1 MPSPLPNLFKVLIAV
16 SSSLW
21 LYRTWQRTPSY
32 YQRESIASRLRK
44 QLKRLNLDS
53 IKFLEGR
60 SIDDL
65 NTDEIYVLAKVLPDF
80 RQEQRLQTYKIILR
94 DTIDEGYVSPTDSL
108 QSFKDI
114 RQELDISDQ
123 EHDTILTELG
133 QQYPELFDPHMLR
146 NRKNTLRLESYRET
160 LLEIILLAQ
169 KTNPD
174 EILVPELMKVFSRKT
189 SLEVLEHLLKSLSP
203 EARNL
208 VKELRQQYSITANDE
223 ADALKKT
230 DPHQLWKAIAERIG
244 LLEYLSAGREE
255 ELRTFFEQ
263 IDTDASGYISLHEL
277 KIYIRTIDPHI
288 TDFQIERMLEA
299 ADTSGDYLISYDE
312 FQAVFKSL

>member
-1 MPSPLPNLFKVLIAV
+1 
-16 SSSLW
+16 
-21 LYRTWQRTPSY
+21 
-32 YQRESIASRLRK
+32 
-44 QLKRLNLDS
+44 
-53 IKFLEGR
+53 
-60 SIDDL
+60 
-65 NTDEIYVLAKVLPDF
+65 
-80 RQEQRLQTYKIILR
+80 
-94 DTIDEGYVSPTDSL
+94 
-108 QSFKDI
+108 
-114 RQELDISDQ
+114 
-123 EHDTILTELG
+123 
-133 QQYPELFDPHMLR
+133 MLR
-146 NRKNTLRLESYRET
+146 NRENTLRLESYRET

-312 FQAVFKSL
+312 FQAVFKSLKS

>member
-1 MPSPLPNLFKVLIAV
+1 M
-16 SSSLW
+16 
-21 LYRTWQRTPSY
+21 
-32 YQRESIASRLRK
+32 
-44 QLKRLNLDS
+44 NLDS

-146 NRKNTLRLESYRET
+146 NRENTLRLESYRET

-230 DPHQLWKAIAERIG
+230 DPYQLWKAIAERIG

-312 FQAVFKSL
+312 FQAVFKSLKS

>member
-1 MPSPLPNLFKVLIAV
+1 M
-16 SSSLW
+16 
-21 LYRTWQRTPSY
+21 
-32 YQRESIASRLRK
+32 
-44 QLKRLNLDS
+44 DS

-146 NRKNTLRLESYRET
+146 NRENTLRLESYRET

-230 DPHQLWKAIAERIG
+230 DPYQLWKAIAERIG

-312 FQAVFKSL
+312 FQAVFKSLKS

>member
-1 MPSPLPNLFKVLIAV
+1 M
-16 SSSLW
+16 
-21 LYRTWQRTPSY
+21 
-32 YQRESIASRLRK
+32 
-44 QLKRLNLDS
+44 NLDS

-146 NRKNTLRLESYRET
+146 NRENTLRLESYRET

-189 SLEVLEHLLKSLSP
+189 SLEVLEDLLKSLSP

-230 DPHQLWKAIAERIG
+230 DPYQLWKAIAERIG

-312 FQAVFKSL
+312 FQAVFKSLKS

>member
-1 MPSPLPNLFKVLIAV
+1 
-16 SSSLW
+16 
-21 LYRTWQRTPSY
+21 
-32 YQRESIASRLRK
+32 
-44 QLKRLNLDS
+44 LDS

-146 NRKNTLRLESYRET
+146 NRENTLRLESYRET

-189 SLEVLEHLLKSLSP
+189 SLEVLEDLLKSLSP

-230 DPHQLWKAIAERIG
+230 DPYQLWKAIAERIG

-312 FQAVFKSL
+312 FQAVFKSLKS